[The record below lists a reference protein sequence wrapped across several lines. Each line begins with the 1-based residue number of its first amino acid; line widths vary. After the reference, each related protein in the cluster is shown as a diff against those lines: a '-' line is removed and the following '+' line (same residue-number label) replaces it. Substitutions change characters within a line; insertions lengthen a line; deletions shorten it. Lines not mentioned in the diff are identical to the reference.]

1 MWYYVADKKSNGPL
15 GADALRRLLQT
26 GAINDGTL
34 VWRRGFK
41 NWTKAGETEL
51 VREVPATGRRLRLEF
66 TGAAGEY
73 FRIWIVNTFLTLI
86 TLGIYAAWAKVRTRQ
101 YFYANTTLDG
111 HPFDYTANPV
121 AILKGHL
128 VIGAGVALYSI
139 SGAVNPVLTLIV
151 IAIFGIVFPF
161 LVYKSLRF
169 FAQNTVYRNIRLR
182 FMGTVGESYRVYLLF
197 LLLLPLTLGL
207 IFPYIAFRKKN
218 YFFGNLAYGSTENR
232 CRGKAGEFYMLYL
245 LTALAALGV
254 VAVMSFLSA
263 IIIFPLVLSGPGVFK
278 PDIAVLMPV
287 FAIMYLM
294 MAAGTVFLQQFF
306 YAWQTNYCF
315 GNSSLGDLRF
325 KSALKPAKLFRLH
338 LSNIFA
344 IILSVGLL
352 IPWAKVRRMKYIT
365 DNISVFAPEDLDG
378 FVSAASEG
386 ESAYG
391 DVATDF
397 FDLEVGL

>member
-15 GADALRRLLQT
+15 SAEALKRLLQT
-26 GAINDGTL
+26 GVINEETL
-34 VWRRGFK
+34 LWRRGFK
-41 NWTKAGETEL
+41 KWTKAGETEL

-66 TGAAGEY
+66 TGTAGEY

-86 TLGIYAAWAKVRTRQ
+86 TLGIYAAWAKVRTRR

-128 VIGAGVALYSI
+128 IVGAGVALYLI
-139 SGAVNPVLTLIV
+139 SGAVSPILTLVV
-151 IAIFGIVFPF
+151 IGVFGIVFPF

-182 FMGTVGESYRVYLLF
+182 FMGTAGESYRVYLLF
-197 LLLLPLTLGL
+197 HLLLPLTLGL

-218 YFFGNLAYGSTENR
+218 YFFGNLAYGTTLNR
-232 CRGKAGEFYMLYL
+232 FRGKAGEFYRVYIF
-245 LTALAALGV
+245 TGLAALGV
-254 VAVMSFLSA
+254 VMIMSIVSA
-263 IIIFPLVLSGPGVFK
+263 IIIPLVLSGPGVFK
-278 PDIAVLMPV
+278 SNMAVPV
-287 FAIMYLM
+287 VMFAVMYLM
-294 MAAGTVFLQQFF
+294 MAAGGVFLQQFF
-306 YAWQTNYCF
+306 YTWHTNYCF
-315 GNSSLGDLRF
+315 GNSSLGELRF
-325 KSALKPAKLFRLH
+325 KSALRPAKLFRLH

-344 IILSVGLL
+344 IILSFGLL
-352 IPWAKVRRMKYIT
+352 IPWAKVRRIRYIT
-365 DNISVFAPEDLDG
+365 DNISVFASEDLDG